1 MKILVSKNP
10 RKYIIELARYP
21 DLKLVENSRAVTLTV
36 RKGAGQARAA
46 GAGAGL
52 RTGEIAAAAAVL
64 GPAGRGLAA
73 G

>member
-1 MKILVSKNP
+1 M
-10 RKYIIELARYP
+10 
-21 DLKLVENSRAVTLTV
+21 KLVENSRAVTLTV

-46 GAGAGL
+46 GAEAGL